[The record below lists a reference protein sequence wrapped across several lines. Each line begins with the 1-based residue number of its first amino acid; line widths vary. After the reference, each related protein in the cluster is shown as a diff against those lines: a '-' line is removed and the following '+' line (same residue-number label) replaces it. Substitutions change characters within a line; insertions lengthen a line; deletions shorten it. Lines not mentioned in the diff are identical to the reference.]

1 MEGNDTG
8 RPQVKMLPLFFV
20 GLFVCLFGVS
30 WDGGGGGGVFGG
42 FFSFLKPQTCRV
54 LGKKSLALSELVSET
69 SKEEEKQD

>member
-1 MEGNDTG
+1 M
-8 RPQVKMLPLFFV
+8 
-20 GLFVCLFGVS
+20 
-30 WDGGGGGGVFGG
+30 GGGGGVFGG